1 MADINTV
8 CLTGRLTRQA
18 EIRYSQS
25 GGGAIVR
32 FSLAVNRR
40 KRTADGQGWE
50 DEANF
55 FDCVYFGRA
64 AEAVNQYLEKGRQ
77 VAISG
82 ELRQSKWEQDG
93 QQRSKVE
100 IAVSNLSLVGGRGSE
115 GTAYPAGN
123 APYQAAGQSQRPQY
137 GQGQGTGTRPSGAAG
152 AQQPYAQPS
161 QNRFSGSF
169 SRAGQ
174 SSSAPVDDFSVG
186 GPESYGDDDVPF

>member
-64 AEAVNQYLEKGRQ
+64 AEAVNQYLTQGRQ

-82 ELRQSKWEQDG
+82 ELRQNKWEQDG
-93 QQRSKVE
+93 QARSRVE
-100 IAVSNLSLVGGRGSE
+100 IVVNQLNLIGSRADSASDNGNGAYQNPQGGYAQYQNQR
-115 GTAYPAGN
+115 PDAG
-123 APYQAAGQSQRPQY
+123 AGMGQS
-137 GQGQGTGTRPSGAAG
+137 GAPSN
-152 AQQPYAQPS
+152 

-169 SRAGQ
+169 SRPTGGE
-174 SSSAPVDDFSVG
+174 SVSNDYSVG